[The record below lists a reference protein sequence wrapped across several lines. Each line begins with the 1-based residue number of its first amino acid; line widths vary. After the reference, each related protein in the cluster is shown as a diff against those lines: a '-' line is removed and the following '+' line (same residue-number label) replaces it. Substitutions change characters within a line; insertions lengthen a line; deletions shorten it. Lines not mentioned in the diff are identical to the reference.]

1 MRAIRVSEFGG
12 PEVLV
17 PVEIDEPTAAPDQLV
32 IDVHGVGVNFA
43 DTHQIEDSYLSPQSL
58 PFIPG
63 SEVVGVTAAGV
74 RVCGFTQNG
83 YAERAVL
90 SPGNYFEVPQEVS
103 DVAALALLVQGL
115 TAWHLVHT
123 CARVAPGD
131 TVVVHAGA
139 GGVGSLAIQLAKD
152 AGATRVI
159 ATASSEE
166 KRSLAV
172 DLGADI
178 AIDANAPGLAER
190 LRGANDGERV
200 DVVFEMIGGSVF
212 DASLAALNRFGRL
225 VTYGS
230 ASRDAATPVGPSSLM
245 IRSRS
250 VIGFWL
256 LDALAFPDTMIA
268 PVLADLVTRT
278 AAGSLRHL
286 PGATYPLSQA
296 RQAHEDL
303 LARRTSGKVVLDPR
317 EAR

>member
-17 PVEIDEPTAAPDQLV
+17 PVEVDEPTAGPHQIL

-43 DTHQIEDSYLSPQSL
+43 DTHQTEDSYLSPQSL

-74 RVCGFTQNG
+74 RVCGFTQDG

-90 SPGNYFEVPQEVS
+90 SPGNYFEVPPSVS

-123 CARVAPGD
+123 CARVGPGD

-152 AGATRVI
+152 AGVGRVI

-172 DLGADI
+172 DLGADV
-178 AIDANAPGLAER
+178 AIDPNAPGLAER

-212 DASLAALNRFGRL
+212 DASLAALTRFGRL

-230 ASRDAATPVGPSSLM
+230 ASRDAATPIEPSSLM

-256 LDALAFPDTMIA
+256 VDAVAFPDTMIA
-268 PVLADLVTRT
+268 PVLADLVART
-278 AAGSLRHL
+278 ARGSLRHL

-296 RQAHEDL
+296 RRAHEDL
-303 LARRTSGKVVLDPR
+303 LARRTSGKIVLDPR